1 MRITCDIIAD
11 LMPIYI
17 ENICSEDSR
26 KLLEEHINQCEKC
39 SKELEDMRYP
49 INCPALKTETQSKD
63 PFLKIRKKV
72 RIKIVLSIIITCF
85 LMIVAMFSI
94 QEVGVLHDYFYPMD
108 GAVINNEIEQKD
120 WIEVCVGEDKF
131 LNYSSIFYNKE
142 VVNDANSSGDVIIRI
157 LDEKGNIVLDAIKV
171 KAGESINLK
180 SLKNNKNYTVEAKCK
195 EGIFFLNF
203 V

>member
-1 MRITCDIIAD
+1 MKITCEIIAD
-11 LMPIYI
+11 LMPLYI

-26 KLLEEHINQCEKC
+26 KLLEEHVNQCEKC
-39 SKELEDMRYP
+39 SKELEDMKHP
-49 INCPALKTETQSKD
+49 IDCPALKAETQSKD
-63 PFLKIRKKV
+63 PFLKIRRKV

-85 LMIVAMFSI
+85 LMITVMFAI
-94 QEVGVLHDYFYPMD
+94 QEVGALHDYFYPTEE
-108 GAVINNEIEQKD
+108 AVINNETEQKE
-120 WIEVCVGEDKF
+120 WIKVSVGDDRF

-142 VVNDANSSGDVIIRI
+142 MVNDANSSGDVIIRI
-157 LDEKGNIVLDAIKV
+157 LDEKGNIVLDEIKV

-180 SLKNNKNYTVEAKCK
+180 FLKNNKNYTVEAKCK

>member
-11 LMPIYI
+11 LMPLYI

-49 INCPALKTETQSKD
+49 IDCPALKTETQSKD

-171 KAGESINLK
+171 KAG
-180 SLKNNKNYTVEAKCK
+180 
-195 EGIFFLNF
+195 
-203 V
+203 